1 MVQYTNQDGADAMT
15 TKPRAY
21 SYIRFSNATQAE
33 GDSYRRQ
40 REDAERYCEQHGL
53 ELVDSK
59 EYLFFD
65 AGRSAYKA
73 RHLDDSGE
81 LARFLAYVED
91 GTVPAGSVL
100 IVESLDRLSRENVQT
115 KALPRFLDLLGKG
128 IDVVTLTDNKR
139 YSAGDDFT
147 SLIISI
153 VYMARAHEE
162 SATKGK
168 RVSKA
173 WQNKHKDAVDN
184 AKPIGKLCPYWLKYD
199 SDSKSYTPIPERVEV
214 VQRIYQLAQEG
225 YGHRAIAITLNQENI
240 PSFSADR
247 KNASG
252 LWANSSIAHLLK
264 NRSVLG
270 EYHPHKFI
278 DGVRTPIGEG
288 VKNYFPQI
296 VSEDVFYSAQQSI
309 AARKN
314 TQVTKTTANFNV
326 WAGIAKCEYCRSAM
340 HLTNAG
346 KKRVLRCFS
355 NIKGICPAKSVELIR
370 SENVFK
376 EILSKVDSLS
386 LVQDNS
392 AKLQRQIT
400 VLDGKIASIAGRLD
414 DLQQQVLAFG
424 GRIPKTLVASMTK
437 LEDEQEAY
445 TQQRE
450 QLKADLGRER
460 IVSKEEFFSRL
471 DMVSYEGRGK
481 ANGLLKT
488 LGISVRVRRN
498 EGRGEKA
505 EISYMVDRE
514 GQTIFGLSDHPT
526 HGVMFF
532 AFESGS
538 FKAGVVQGDISEQA
552 EAEQKALIERIE
564 ESKATQL
571 RLKELTKTMSYKQ
584 IAEQE
589 GMSVRE
595 VKRALGII

>member
-1 MVQYTNQDGADAMT
+1 MP

-21 SYIRFSNATQAE
+21 SYIRFSNATQAQ

-40 REDAERYCEQHGL
+40 REDAETYCEQHGL

-168 RVSKA
+168 RVSSAWKIKHEKA
-173 WQNKHKDAVDN
+173 QEKAT
-184 AKPIGKLCPYWLKYD
+184 PIGKLCPYWLRFEGGEYHL
-199 SDSKSYTPIPERVEV
+199 IPERVKV
-214 VQRIYQLAQEG
+214 VQRIYQLAQDG
-225 YGHRAIAITLNQENI
+225 YGHRAISIILNKENI
-240 PSFSADR
+240 PSFSAER

-252 LWANSSIAHLLK
+252 KWGNSSIAHLLK

-270 EYHPHKFI
+270 EYHPHRFV

-288 VKNYFPQI
+288 VKNYFPSI
-296 VSEDVFYSAQQSI
+296 ISEDVFYAAQQAINS
-309 AARKN
+309 RKSS
-314 TQVTKTTANFNV
+314 QVTRTSGNFNV
-326 WAGIAKCEYCRSAM
+326 WAGVAKCEYCRGAL

-346 KKRVLRCFS
+346 RSKNLRCF
-355 NIKGICPAKSVELIR
+355 NNTKGVCPAKPVALIR
-370 SENVFK
+370 SEEVFK

-392 AKLQRQIT
+392 AKLQQQVA
-400 VLDGKIASIAGRLD
+400 VLDGKIGSITSRLNEI
-414 DLQQQVLAFG
+414 QEQVLAFG
-424 GRIPKTLVASMTK
+424 GRIPSMLVSTMAK
-437 LEDEQEAY
+437 LEDEQAAY
-445 TQQRE
+445 MDERE
-450 QLKADLGRER
+450 KLKADLGRER

-471 DMVSYEGRGK
+471 DMVSYEGRAK
-481 ANGLLKT
+481 ANSLLKT
-488 LGISVRVRRN
+488 LGISVRVRRG

-514 GQTIFGLSDHPT
+514 GETVFSLNDHPLY
-526 HGVMFF
+526 GIMFF
-532 AFESGS
+532 AFEAGS
-538 FKAGVVQGDISEQA
+538 LDAAVLQGDISEQDSSNQA
-552 EAEQKALIERIE
+552 AFIERIGVG
-564 ESKATQL
+564 KAKQAH
-571 RLKELTKTMSYKQ
+571 LKEMAKNMSYRQ
-584 IAEQE
+584 IAEKE

-595 VKRALGII
+595 VKRVLGIT

>member
-1 MVQYTNQDGADAMT
+1 MS

-21 SYIRFSNATQAE
+21 SYIRFSNATQAG

-40 REDAERYCEQHGL
+40 REDAEKYCEQHGL

-162 SATKGK
+162 SATKGR
-168 RVSKA
+168 RVSSAWKTKHEKA
-173 WQNKHKDAVDN
+173 QEEN
-184 AKPIGKLCPYWLKYD
+184 KPIGKLCPYWLKLEGGQYH
-199 SDSKSYTPIPERVEV
+199 PIPERVAV
-214 VQRIYQLAQEG
+214 VQRIYQLAQDG
-225 YGHRAIAITLNQENI
+225 YGHRAIAIILNKENI

-252 LWANSSIAHLLK
+252 KWGNSSIAHLLR

-270 EYHPHKFI
+270 EYHPHKFVN
-278 DGVRTPIGEG
+278 GVRTPIGEG

-296 VSEDVFYSAQQSI
+296 VSEDVFYAAQQSI

-314 TQVTKTTANFNV
+314 TQTTKTTANFNV
-326 WAGIAKCEYCRSAM
+326 WAGVAKCECCRGAM

-346 KKRVLRCFS
+346 NKRVLRCFN
-355 NIKGICPAKSVELIR
+355 NIKGVCPAKVVELLR
-370 SENVFK
+370 SERVFK
-376 EILSKVDSLS
+376 EILSKVDSL
-386 LVQDNS
+386 
-392 AKLQRQIT
+392 
-400 VLDGKIASIAGRLD
+400 
-414 DLQQQVLAFG
+414 G
-424 GRIPKTLVASMTK
+424 GRK
-437 LEDEQEAY
+437 
-445 TQQRE
+445 
-450 QLKADLGRER
+450 
-460 IVSKEEFFSRL
+460 
-471 DMVSYEGRGK
+471 
-481 ANGLLKT
+481 N
-488 LGISVRVRRN
+488 
-498 EGRGEKA
+498 
-505 EISYMVDRE
+505 
-514 GQTIFGLSDHPT
+514 
-526 HGVMFF
+526 
-532 AFESGS
+532 
-538 FKAGVVQGDISEQA
+538 
-552 EAEQKALIERIE
+552 
-564 ESKATQL
+564 
-571 RLKELTKTMSYKQ
+571 
-584 IAEQE
+584 
-589 GMSVRE
+589 
-595 VKRALGII
+595 

>member
-1 MVQYTNQDGADAMT
+1 MS

-21 SYIRFSNATQAE
+21 SYIRFSNATQAG

-40 REDAERYCEQHGL
+40 REDAEKYCEQHGL

-162 SATKGK
+162 SATKGR
-168 RVSKA
+168 RVSSAWKTKHEKA
-173 WQNKHKDAVDN
+173 QEEN
-184 AKPIGKLCPYWLKYD
+184 KPIGKLCPYWLKYEGGE
-199 SDSKSYTPIPERVEV
+199 YHLIPERVEV
-214 VQRIYQLAQEG
+214 VQRIYQLAQDG
-225 YGHRAIAITLNQENI
+225 YGHRAIAITLNKDGI

-252 LWANSSIAHLLK
+252 KWGNSSIAHLLK

-270 EYHPHKFI
+270 EYHPHKFVN
-278 DGVRTPIGEG
+278 GVRTPIGEG

-296 VSEDVFYSAQQSI
+296 VSEDVFYAAQQSI

-314 TQVTKTTANFNV
+314 TQATKTTANYNV
-326 WAGIAKCEYCRSAM
+326 WAGVAKCEYCRGAM

-346 KKRVLRCFS
+346 KKKVLRCFN
-355 NIKGICPAKSVELIR
+355 NIKGICPAKSVEILR
-370 SENVFK
+370 SERVFK

-392 AKLQRQIT
+392 AKLQRQVT
-400 VLDGKIASIAGRLD
+400 VLDGKITSIAGRLS

-424 GRIPKTLVASMTK
+424 GRIPKTLVSAMTQ
-437 LEDEQEAY
+437 LEDEQESY
-445 TQQRE
+445 TEQRE
-450 QLKADLGRER
+450 RLKADLGRER

-471 DMVSYEGRGK
+471 DMVSYEGRAK

-488 LGISVRVRRN
+488 LGISVRIRRG

-514 GQTIFGLSDHPT
+514 GQTVFSLNDHPT
-526 HGVMFF
+526 HGIMFF

-538 FKAGVVQGDISEQA
+538 FNVGVLQGDVPEREKQQQA
-552 EAEQKALIERIE
+552 AQIERIE
-564 ESKATQL
+564 ASKANQL
-571 RLKELTKTMSYKQ
+571 RLREMTKNMSYHQ
-584 IAEQE
+584 IAEKE

-595 VKRALGII
+595 VKKALGVI